1 MPAWSAMTSRTATA
15 RNPWMSPRNGCSAV
29 TPNGPRPAA
38 EVSPRCFRQHVAP
51 PLIAQDWAPA
61 VVTAASSL
69 PKTCLDY
76 HASFVAGWIEP
87 VGSEPGGA
95 SVARERAN
103 DSGREAIV
111 ADRTSRGRFLGQVL
125 DDDGSCP

>member
-1 MPAWSAMTSRTATA
+1 MVGNDEQDGDRPQPLDVAAEWLLGGDAE
-15 RNPWMSPRNGCSAV
+15 
-29 TPNGPRPAA
+29 RPASGGRGLSA
-38 EVSPRCFRQHVAP
+38 LFRQHVAP
-51 PLIAQDWAPA
+51 PLIAQDWAPD

-69 PKTCLDY
+69 PKTCFDY

-125 DDDGSCP
+125 DDDGSYP